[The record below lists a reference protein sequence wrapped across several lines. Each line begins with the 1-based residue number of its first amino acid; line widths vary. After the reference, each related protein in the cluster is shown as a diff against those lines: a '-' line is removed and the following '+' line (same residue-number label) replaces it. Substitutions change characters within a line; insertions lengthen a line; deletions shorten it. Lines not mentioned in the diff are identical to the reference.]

1 MKLGEYL
8 NAINYT
14 KDDLFADEG
23 AEKGYVPFVI
33 NRCLSYFPDTI
44 MQVNELNTNPNVSK
58 KMQFDYLKNAIRK
71 RKRFSK
77 WLKNTK
83 DDRLESIKLHF
94 GYGDKKALEAMRV
107 LSDEKIDEIHENI
120 SKMTSS

>member
-1 MKLGEYL
+1 MKLSEYL

-14 KDDLFADEG
+14 KDDLFADEE
-23 AEKGYVPFVI
+23 ADKGYVPFVI

-44 MQVNELNTNPNVSK
+44 MQVNELNVNPNVSK
-58 KMQFDYLKNAIRK
+58 KMQFDYLRNAIRK

-107 LSDEKIDEIHENI
+107 LSDEKIDEIHDNV
-120 SKMTSS
+120 SKMITS

>member
-1 MKLGEYL
+1 MKLSEYL

-14 KDDLFADEG
+14 KDDLFADEE
-23 AEKGYVPFVI
+23 ADKGYVPFVI

-44 MQVNELNTNPNVSK
+44 MQVNELNVNPNVSK
-58 KMQFDYLKNAIRK
+58 KMQFDYLRNAIRK

-94 GYGDKKALEAMRV
+94 GYGDKNALEAMRV
-107 LSDEKIDEIHENI
+107 LSDEKIDEIHDNI
-120 SKMTSS
+120 SKMITS

>member
-1 MKLGEYL
+1 MKLSEYL

-14 KDDLFADEG
+14 KDDLFADEE
-23 AEKGYVPFVI
+23 ADKGYVPFVI

-44 MQVNELNTNPNVSK
+44 MQVNELNINPNVSK
-58 KMQFDYLKNAIRK
+58 KMQFDYLRNAIRK

-107 LSDEKIDEIHENI
+107 LSDEKIDEIHGNV
-120 SKMTSS
+120 SKMITS

>member
-1 MKLGEYL
+1 MKLSEYL

-14 KDDLFADEG
+14 KDDLFADEE
-23 AEKGYVPFVI
+23 ADKGYVPFVI

-44 MQVNELNTNPNVSK
+44 MQVNELNVNPNVSK
-58 KMQFDYLKNAIRK
+58 KMQFDYLRNAIRK

-107 LSDEKIDEIHENI
+107 LSDEKIDEIHDNI
-120 SKMTSS
+120 SKMITS

>member
-1 MKLGEYL
+1 MKLSEYL

-14 KDDLFADEG
+14 KDDLFADEE
-23 AEKGYVPFVI
+23 ADKGYVPFVI

-44 MQVNELNTNPNVSK
+44 MQVNELNVNPNVSK
-58 KMQFDYLKNAIRK
+58 KMQFDYLRNAIRK

-107 LSDEKIDEIHENI
+107 LSDEKIDEIHGNV
-120 SKMTSS
+120 SKMITS

>member
-94 GYGDKKALEAMRV
+94 GYGDKKAFEAMRV

>member
-1 MKLGEYL
+1 MKLSEYL

-14 KDDLFADEG
+14 KDDLFADEE
-23 AEKGYVPFVI
+23 ADKGYVPFVI

-44 MQVNELNTNPNVSK
+44 MQVNELNINPNVSK
-58 KMQFDYLKNAIRK
+58 KMQFDYLRNAIRK

-107 LSDEKIDEIHENI
+107 LSDEKIDEIHDNI
-120 SKMTSS
+120 SKMITS

>member
-1 MKLGEYL
+1 MKLSEYL

-14 KDDLFADEG
+14 KDDLFADEE
-23 AEKGYVPFVI
+23 ADKGYVPFVI

-44 MQVNELNTNPNVSK
+44 MQVNELNVNPNVSK
-58 KMQFDYLKNAIRK
+58 KMQFDYLRNAIRK

-94 GYGDKKALEAMRV
+94 GYGDKKALEAMRI
-107 LSDEKIDEIHENI
+107 LSDEKIDEIHDNI
-120 SKMTSS
+120 SKMITS

>member
-8 NAINYT
+8 NAITYT

>member
-1 MKLGEYL
+1 MKLSEYL

-14 KDDLFADEG
+14 KDDLFADEE
-23 AEKGYVPFVI
+23 ADKGYVPFVI

-44 MQVNELNTNPNVSK
+44 MQVNELNINPNVSK
-58 KMQFDYLKNAIRK
+58 KMQFDYLRNAIRK

-77 WLKNTK
+77 WLKNAK

-107 LSDEKIDEIHENI
+107 LSDEKIDEIHDNI
-120 SKMTSS
+120 SKMITS

>member
-1 MKLGEYL
+1 MKLSEYL

-14 KDDLFADEG
+14 KDDLFADEE
-23 AEKGYVPFVI
+23 ADKGYVPFVI

-44 MQVNELNTNPNVSK
+44 MQVNELNVKPNVSK
-58 KMQFDYLKNAIRK
+58 KMQFDYLRNAIRK

-83 DDRLESIKLHF
+83 DYRLESIKLHF

-107 LSDEKIDEIHENI
+107 LSDEKIDEIHDNI
-120 SKMTSS
+120 SKMITS

>member
-1 MKLGEYL
+1 MKLSEYL

-14 KDDLFADEG
+14 KDDLYADEE
-23 AEKGYVPFVI
+23 ADKGYVPFVI

-44 MQVNELNTNPNVSK
+44 MQVNELNVNPNVSK
-58 KMQFDYLKNAIRK
+58 KMQFDYLRNAIRK

-107 LSDEKIDEIHENI
+107 LSDEKIDEIHDNI
-120 SKMTSS
+120 SKMITS

>member
-1 MKLGEYL
+1 MKLSEYL

-14 KDDLFADEG
+14 KDDLFADEE
-23 AEKGYVPFVI
+23 ADKGYVPFVI

-44 MQVNELNTNPNVSK
+44 MQVNELNVKPNVSK
-58 KMQFDYLKNAIRK
+58 KMQFDYLRNAIRK

-107 LSDEKIDEIHENI
+107 LSDEKIDEIHDNI
-120 SKMTSS
+120 SKMITS